1 MAEATAGRADLKV
14 CIASTRRHIFDTSQ
28 TLQNF
33 NLGASVD
40 VLKMAFA
47 AQINSEAAA
56 VTIFFCGD
64 ELTEGTLAQHGV
76 GNLGRVVLHAQVNE
90 PASAASAARSP
101 PTAPSA
107 PVMPVHPQETATQ
120 IDEPAADPELEGAD
134 PGFGLP
140 AQDLAA
146 LGHDNVPG
154 RHSRGGRSSVVLDSF
169 GRPVDENGNVIVDEA
184 VMTAQDQAK
193 HNRRRMSAWCVQQ
206 FRAGQLDLDGNNLQH
221 KLKADQIAKTFDPGL
236 SSGDVLRVIRTT
248 RYTHNKNRAKGT
260 KDVAASS
267 ALPSAGASKAKAS
280 DTAASGVMPATHA
293 STSKGK
299 ASDSASTD
307 SRPKQAKGVSAS
319 NVMPA
324 TNVSASVEDPGGTT
338 TATRMSQPVPKST
351 ASDAKL
357 AQAPMSNMTG
367 SSSATHENLRALLEQ
382 CLAGTTGIS
391 PSKPGGKCDVMERQ
405 DPVMSTIAEEPELPY
420 LQLYDNKAFKS
431 KADATVAL
439 DILGYQLERQ
449 FVARDS
455 ANPRVVE
462 GKMQTQQKGSKLGI
476 YGCGCSSCTTSLED
490 PTAPFQLV
498 LRQRGNLFQFVREE
512 GQHKHGYLCC
522 STKPITAAAGH
533 LQEVQDFVQSDP
545 TVKSAKLLRHLVYNL
560 HFDKPAD
567 VQLSEEGT
575 AVLGKKWSKTMDRV
589 RSTAWSAGYGPELN
603 ELAVWV
609 KMFNETPDNGYA
621 VIRLKDGDDI
631 IAYDGITGD
640 MEATGEF
647 VSFTCVFRPTLMT
660 CMQTGLQSVS
670 GDGTFLTVRSD
681 LNMLVCDGICPAA
694 TNGLTIAPVAMHLS
708 FGESHESYVDLW
720 TFLKHY
726 DDGVASEWL
735 SSITLHADRGPGCC
749 MTTALK
755 FVFPDATF
763 ASCAFHV
770 FKAMQRNVKDG
781 TCIDRTM
788 FMALVTT
795 TGRDEFA
802 MLLQQIKHGSLKS
815 YEYIC
820 DSNPNEYCRGH
831 PGFKPSFNCCV
842 NNSAAESEMM
852 RLSEARKSGKSILG
866 LVTKVAQ
873 VVRNVQNKWLDLIRT
888 LSGKATKPTRKHE
901 LMPKAQAKLRDLSSN
916 VNQYE
921 WAAPAM
927 LDNIMHKGGKVQ
939 LVSDFK
945 GRDMRSTYT
954 LEVQPNAKA
963 LCDLCCSCPL
973 KTSVTWKIACVHM
986 VKLVSATSDQT
997 SADPHELLADPI
1009 WYVERCKIIFE
1020 EHLTKGALPNC
1031 NAIPDQVSTGITI
1044 KKLVTKPGQKSKK
1057 RLVASS
1063 EPVTNSSRHSTSSK
1077 KEERAA
1083 KTFGLDQPAI
1093 EKTCTHRSPLDL
1105 DDVRKCSYCQAE
1117 RVKSMMDESLFS
1129 PGSLCELVYENA
1141 AGTIS
1146 KHEVLYYEPQKSY
1159 VRGPRYG
1166 RPTGQN
1172 FGAFLAGD
1180 ASHGHLI
1187 KFRFESVLS
1196 VRVLPARASMVL
1208 PAAVRQLL
1216 NGSSARKASAAKARR
1231 MAQQQQQQKEKAE
1244 QRQASKAQRDAQKRD
1259 DDVVKEVRSRLKKL
1273 VTEVQRKVE
1282 QEEVACRAVQREEAR
1297 RKTQKEKEQTKITRE
1312 VAACLTRLVGAVK
1325 SKVEQD
1331 VKELQAQRKRSEKKK
1346 QAKQQ
1351 AAARGAAKATA
1362 EVVAPMKSKKRNRPE
1377 ANRNKSKPKKGARE
1391 ARKRKAASNDDDE
1404 DRELYTK
1411 PRKSYRTEKPTG
1423 SRQRAYQ

>member
-1 MAEATAGRADLKV
+1 
-14 CIASTRRHIFDTSQ
+14 
-28 TLQNF
+28 
-33 NLGASVD
+33 
-40 VLKMAFA
+40 
-47 AQINSEAAA
+47 
-56 VTIFFCGD
+56 
-64 ELTEGTLAQHGV
+64 
-76 GNLGRVVLHAQVNE
+76 
-90 PASAASAARSP
+90 
-101 PTAPSA
+101 
-107 PVMPVHPQETATQ
+107 
-120 IDEPAADPELEGAD
+120 
-134 PGFGLP
+134 
-140 AQDLAA
+140 
-146 LGHDNVPG
+146 
-154 RHSRGGRSSVVLDSF
+154 
-169 GRPVDENGNVIVDEA
+169 
-184 VMTAQDQAK
+184 
-193 HNRRRMSAWCVQQ
+193 
-206 FRAGQLDLDGNNLQH
+206 
-221 KLKADQIAKTFDPGL
+221 
-236 SSGDVLRVIRTT
+236 
-248 RYTHNKNRAKGT
+248 
-260 KDVAASS
+260 
-267 ALPSAGASKAKAS
+267 
-280 DTAASGVMPATHA
+280 
-293 STSKGK
+293 
-299 ASDSASTD
+299 
-307 SRPKQAKGVSAS
+307 
-319 NVMPA
+319 
-324 TNVSASVEDPGGTT
+324 
-338 TATRMSQPVPKST
+338 
-351 ASDAKL
+351 
-357 AQAPMSNMTG
+357 
-367 SSSATHENLRALLEQ
+367 
-382 CLAGTTGIS
+382 
-391 PSKPGGKCDVMERQ
+391 
-405 DPVMSTIAEEPELPY
+405 
-420 LQLYDNKAFKS
+420 
-431 KADATVAL
+431 
-439 DILGYQLERQ
+439 
-449 FVARDS
+449 
-455 ANPRVVE
+455 
-462 GKMQTQQKGSKLGI
+462 
-476 YGCGCSSCTTSLED
+476 
-490 PTAPFQLV
+490 
-498 LRQRGNLFQFVREE
+498 
-512 GQHKHGYLCC
+512 
-522 STKPITAAAGH
+522 
-533 LQEVQDFVQSDP
+533 
-545 TVKSAKLLRHLVYNL
+545 
-560 HFDKPAD
+560 
-567 VQLSEEGT
+567 
-575 AVLGKKWSKTMDRV
+575 
-589 RSTAWSAGYGPELN
+589 
-603 ELAVWV
+603 
-609 KMFNETPDNGYA
+609 
-621 VIRLKDGDDI
+621 
-631 IAYDGITGD
+631 
-640 MEATGEF
+640 
-647 VSFTCVFRPTLMT
+647 
-660 CMQTGLQSVS
+660 
-670 GDGTFLTVRSD
+670 
-681 LNMLVCDGICPAA
+681 
-694 TNGLTIAPVAMHLS
+694 
-708 FGESHESYVDLW
+708 
-720 TFLKHY
+720 
-726 DDGVASEWL
+726 
-735 SSITLHADRGPGCC
+735 
-749 MTTALK
+749 
-755 FVFPDATF
+755 
-763 ASCAFHV
+763 
-770 FKAMQRNVKDG
+770 
-781 TCIDRTM
+781 
-788 FMALVTT
+788 
-795 TGRDEFA
+795 
-802 MLLQQIKHGSLKS
+802 
-815 YEYIC
+815 
-820 DSNPNEYCRGH
+820 
-831 PGFKPSFNCCV
+831 
-842 NNSAAESEMM
+842 
-852 RLSEARKSGKSILG
+852 
-866 LVTKVAQ
+866 
-873 VVRNVQNKWLDLIRT
+873 
-888 LSGKATKPTRKHE
+888 
-901 LMPKAQAKLRDLSSN
+901 MPKAQAKLRDLSSN

-939 LVSDFK
+939 LISDFK

-1044 KKLVTKPGQKSKK
+1044 KKLVSKPGQKSKK

-1196 VRVLPARASMVL
+1196 VRVLPARASMAL

-1231 MAQQQQQQKEKAE
+1231 VQQQKEKAE

-1404 DRELYTK
+1404 DRELYKK